1 MIEGDYAPSPTA
13 WVRGQVEAIEA
24 AADTAVVSI
33 HGAPVVLLTMLGRSS
48 GLLRKVPLI
57 RVEHDGV
64 YAVVGSLGGA
74 PKDPLWV
81 GNLRADPRVLVRDGR
96 AQVACRAREVTG
108 AERAAWW
115 ERCVGVFGDFAAY
128 QEKTVRSFPLFVLEP
143 DHQADAEP
151 D

>member
-33 HGAPVVLLTMLGRSS
+33 HGAPVVLLTMRGRSS

-64 YAVVGSLGGA
+64 YAVVGSLGGS

-81 GNLRADPRVLVRDGR
+81 GNLRANPDLEVQDGTVT
-96 AQVACRAREVTG
+96 APFRARELQG
-108 AERAAWW
+108 AERHLWW
-115 ERCVGVFGDFAAY
+115 ERACEAFPDYPAYAAKTERVF
-128 QEKTVRSFPLFVLEP
+128 PIFVLEP
-143 DHQADAEP
+143 R
-151 D
+151 